1 MGALIHVTA
10 WERKSLWRRIPAAFV
25 RVAILIAILDA
36 LASYVGPPLMFFII
50 PRWEARKLPH
60 INLTPKPLRDYTVSD
75 APATLVSVS
84 GYQFE
89 VPGKPTE
96 KKRNEAG
103 GILLLELESRK
114 TILVFAKAGDGAGLL
129 TELANDKSMS
139 LGNWLRPVLGEL
151 LNRSPY
157 EQYAAILNATPS
169 SIHPF
174 GSRRDAIGGI
184 ELLMVKGIAPTSGI
198 QDGIFSFGL
207 PDRRGFQLGDPQ
219 KRPSTEL
226 DVFLANDHW
235 VQILFGARVSGPRFT
250 QSELNRVL
258 VSLRAAP
265 TESAQLPECPK
276 TPCSTAPVPVGRR
289 NPSLRR
295 GGAVPSPLSGSGSGR

>member
-25 RVAILIAILDA
+25 RVAVLIALLDV
-36 LASYVGPPLMFFII
+36 LASYLGPPLMFFII

-60 INLTPKPLRDYTVSD
+60 INLTPKPLQEYTVSD
-75 APATLVSVS
+75 APGALVSIA

-96 KKRNEAG
+96 KKRNDG
-103 GILLLELESRK
+103 GGFLVLELESRK
-114 TILVFAKAGDGAGLL
+114 TIIVYAKAGDGVGLL
-129 TELANDKSMS
+129 AELANDKSMS

-174 GSRRDAIGGI
+174 GSRRDAMGGI
-184 ELLMVKGIAPTSGI
+184 ELLTVKAIAPTSGI

-219 KRPSTEL
+219 KPHPTEL
-226 DVFLANDHW
+226 NVFLANGHW
-235 VQILFGARVSGPRFT
+235 VQIIFGAKQNGPRFT
-250 QSELNRVL
+250 QPELNRVL

-265 TESAQLPECPK
+265 TESTQLHECT
-276 TPCSTAPVPVGRR
+276 TPSCSG
-289 NPSLRR
+289 PSTLRR
-295 GGAVPSPLSGSGSGR
+295 PQHP